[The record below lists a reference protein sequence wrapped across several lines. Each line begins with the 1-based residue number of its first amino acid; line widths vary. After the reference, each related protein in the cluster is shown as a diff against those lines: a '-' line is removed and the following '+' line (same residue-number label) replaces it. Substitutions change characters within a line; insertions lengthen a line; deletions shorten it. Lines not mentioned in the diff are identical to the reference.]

1 MNYIDLIDNGTY
13 IDINNALIN
22 LVNSTDP
29 KSIDDIALF
38 IMHRSHDTYLKHEL
52 PRKASCALI
61 QKGPEGVKKLYN
73 LLPQVDGHIYPT
85 SIISAIW
92 YASQGDLNKLR
103 FFDKSE
109 CTLYDTPSPNT
120 INAAKDAFHNL
131 FVDCSNDTVLLQKII
146 GALNQLSQMDTNGFD
161 IAMAFFNSITEASI
175 KISKK
180 SIEKFEM
187 LIAEHKNEESYQV
200 FFKNNPVFLEPLAA
214 KIYDKQRLGDDLITD
229 FVIQT
234 LEDKYVLVE
243 IEKPQ
248 DSIFTKQDD
257 FSSKFTHAYGQ
268 VIDFLAWTDSNI
280 AYAQKKLPNIS
291 LPTGLLVIGQSTKLT
306 LEQKK
311 KLEYFNLTN
320 TRIKVITYDDVLLNA
335 QRLYKNIISSYN
347 EHTT

>member
-13 IDINNALIN
+13 TDINNELVS

-38 IMHRSHDTYLKHEL
+38 ITHRSHDTYLKHEL

-61 QKGPEGVKKLYN
+61 QKGPDGVNKLYN

-92 YASQGDLNKLR
+92 YASQGNLNKLR

-109 CTLYDTPSPNT
+109 CTLYDTPTTNT

-131 FVDCSNDTVLLQKII
+131 FIDCSNDLDLLQKII
-146 GALNQLSQMDTNGFD
+146 GALNQLSQMDTDGFN
-161 IAMAFFNSITEASI
+161 IAMAFFNTFTEASI

-180 SIEKFEM
+180 SIDNFEI
-187 LIAEHKNEESYQV
+187 LIAEHKNEETYQV
-200 FFKNNPVFLEPLAA
+200 FLKNNPVFLEPLAT

-248 DSIFTKQDD
+248 DLIFTKQND
-257 FSSKFTHAYGQ
+257 FSAKFTHAYGQ
-268 VIDFLAWTDSNI
+268 VLDFLAWIDSNI
-280 AYAQKKLPNIS
+280 AYAQTKLPNIC
-291 LPTGLLVIGQSTKLT
+291 LPSGLLVIGQSSALNPD
-306 LEQKK
+306 QKK
-311 KLEYFNLTN
+311 KLEYFNTLN
-320 TRIKVITYDDVLLNA
+320 TRIKVITYDEVLLNA

-347 EHTT
+347 